1 MSLPAFPH
9 ASFFYECVVAK
20 LVNSGKIFLLA
31 VMMTEEN
38 MNAALVREKLVE
50 VLTEIQSASGLDCP
64 PLEGT
69 LKPVE
74 ALPEFDSKIWPV
86 AIGILAA
93 KLEITIDDDVNIFR
107 QDKSCIALTLDQT
120 VDLVVAIANSQE
132 AVVAVAGRK

>member
-1 MSLPAFPH
+1 
-9 ASFFYECVVAK
+9 
-20 LVNSGKIFLLA
+20 
-31 VMMTEEN
+31 

-50 VLTEIQSASGLDCP
+50 VLTEIQASSGLDCP

-93 KLEITIDDDVNIFR
+93 KLEITIADDVNIFR

-120 VDLVVAIANSQE
+120 VDLVVALANSQE
-132 AVVAVAGRK
+132 AAIAAVVGGK